1 MSRRLLCREEIPFQ
15 LARPLSSIS
24 FFLPILLFFIKKE
37 TSGGR
42 FVFSL
47 IKFDD
52 SAEERQVAQSISL
65 SSTNFQRSGR
75 ELEVLLIE
83 GERRQAA
90 HQAAPTAARQA
101 WNGIQSIILHEDWL
115 MDEIEWREQ
124 QANKTNQLTNEIKL
138 FNFMELMVCLVGAPA
153 DVACSIHLISQSN
166 SFHTQLAASAIR
178 LVNQFNSS
186 INSLGVERELMGID
200 WWLRH
205 VYVNYIL
212 Y

>member
-1 MSRRLLCREEIPFQ
+1 MKEVNWWVMSRRLLCREEIPFQ

-101 WNGIQSIILHEDWL
+101 
-115 MDEIEWREQ
+115 
-124 QANKTNQLTNEIKL
+124 
-138 FNFMELMVCLVGAPA
+138 
-153 DVACSIHLISQSN
+153 
-166 SFHTQLAASAIR
+166 
-178 LVNQFNSS
+178 
-186 INSLGVERELMGID
+186 
-200 WWLRH
+200 
-205 VYVNYIL
+205 
-212 Y
+212 